1 MRSRQTGKF
10 DTGDAPAR
18 SHGSTVTFMQT
29 LRRVGVILT
38 WFAGLAFVLA
48 AANKNDPYLI
58 ALRGSG
64 NVVLTVTSLAAF
76 AVLIR
81 RGYWSRRRT
90 AGKLLVLMWCL
101 PSLAMLGAHVSFE
114 SARKTLCKPMPRWL
128 AASKSISSWANRHS
142 MKWRRWPRRA

>member
-1 MRSRQTGKF
+1 
-10 DTGDAPAR
+10 
-18 SHGSTVTFMQT
+18 MQT

-114 SARKTLCKPMPRWL
+114 VRKKNVMQTDAALARSLEK
-128 AASKSISSWANRHS
+128 HFVVG
-142 MKWRRWPRRA
+142 